1 MTTNNNT
8 AAEIAIQRYFEHKA
22 LPISEFTEY
31 VANVQQGQP
40 YISERALLDVCAH
53 YNITHI
59 VRGWKCNKPVRS
71 ALMQL
76 KENMMEYEEG
86 ILQWSGLMDIYDHS
100 YTLIDVNGKAYMFS
114 NPYCTYHIAHS
125 ELAKTLQ
132 KVLNRIA
139 QSFKTNATLVTEVH
153 EYGFYQ
159 SQATLGI
166 CITTQ

>member
-8 AAEIAIQRYFEHKA
+8 AAEIAIQRYFEYKA

-86 ILQWSGLMDIYDHS
+86 VLQWSGLMDIYDHS
-100 YTLIDVNGKAYMFS
+100 YTLIDVNGKAYMYS
-114 NPYCTYHIAHS
+114 NPYCTYHVAPS

-132 KVLNRIA
+132 KVLNRTA
-139 QSFKTNATLVTEVH
+139 QSFKKTATLVTEVH